1 MTPNATTISVF
12 GAGYVGCVSAACL
25 VQDGHKVIAVDP
37 DTYKIESLSRGEAPI
52 YEPGLG
58 ELIAIGHETGALTA
72 TGDFVAAVLASDV
85 SFCCPGTPSREDGSL
100 DTRYVQTVSEQIGE
114 ALKQKDDFHVVVMRS
129 TILPGTVESIVI
141 PALEKFS
148 GKKAGVD
155 FGVAYYPEFL
165 REGTAVADYYSP
177 GAIVFGE
184 LEGDKRSI
192 ETLKALCAHIKV
204 EPHVIPIRSAEIV
217 KYANNCWHAVKIGFA
232 NEIGNLCASVGIDSH
247 VVMDVVC
254 ADTRLNI
261 SRAYL
266 KPGYAFGGSCLPKDL
281 RALRSFGRDH
291 NTPTPMLDATMVGN
305 DYQIEKAYK
314 LIRKTGK
321 RKVGLLGITFKSDT
335 DDLRESPYLALAER
349 LLGSGYDLSIYDQ
362 NISSSE
368 DGGRSFVAHLAP
380 YIRTSAGEVL
390 DAADTIVIG
399 NKDDEHTS
407 AFQSYKGKNGSKVV
421 VDLARLP
428 DAKREG
434 IEYIG
439 LSW

>member
-1 MTPNATTISVF
+1 MTLNATTISVF

-25 VQDGHKVIAVDP
+25 VQDGYSVIAVDP
-37 DTYKIESLSRGEAPI
+37 DATKIASLAAGLAPI
-52 YEPGLG
+52 YEPGLDA
-58 ELIAIGHETGALTA
+58 LIATGHQTGALTA
-72 TGDFVAAVLASDV
+72 THDYVKAVLESDV

-100 DTRYVQTVSEQIGE
+100 DTRYVKTVSEQIGE
-114 ALKQKDDFHVVVMRS
+114 ALKQKDSFHVVVMRS
-129 TILPGTVESIVI
+129 TILPGTVEQIVI
-141 PALEKFS
+141 PALEAHS

-184 LEGDKRSI
+184 LEGDTRSI
-192 ETLKALCAHIKV
+192 DVLKSLCAHIAV

-261 SRAYL
+261 SKAYL

-281 RALRSFGRDH
+281 RALRSFGRVH
-291 NTPTPMLDATMVGN
+291 NTPTPMLDATMAGN
-305 DYQIEKAYK
+305 DYQIEKAYR
-314 LIRKTGK
+314 LIRRTGK

-362 NISSSE
+362 NISATE

-380 YIRTSAGEVL
+380 YIRTTAGEVIN
-390 DAADTIVIG
+390 AADTIVIG
-399 NKDDEHTS
+399 NKDDEHSS
-407 AFQSYKGKNGSKVV
+407 AFQSFKGNKVV

-428 DAKREG
+428 SAKRDG

>member
-1 MTPNATTISVF
+1 MTLNATTISVF

-37 DTYKIESLSRGEAPI
+37 DTRKIDALAQGVAPI
-52 YEPGLG
+52 YEPGLD
-58 ELIAIGHETGALTA
+58 ELIAAGHESGALTA
-72 TGDFVAAVLASDV
+72 SGDFVAAVLESDV

-100 DTRYVQTVSEQIGE
+100 DTRYVQTVSEQIGQ

-165 REGTAVADYYSP
+165 REGTAIADYYSP

-184 LEGDKRSI
+184 LEGDTRSI
-192 ETLKALCAHIKV
+192 ETLKALCAHIAV

-261 SRAYL
+261 SKAYL

-281 RALRSFGRDH
+281 RALRSFGRAH
-291 NTPTPMLDATMVGN
+291 NTPTPMLDATMAGN

-314 LIRKTGK
+314 LIRRTGK

-380 YIRTSAGEVL
+380 YIRPTASEVL

-399 NKDDEHTS
+399 NRDDEHSS
-407 AFQSYKGKNGSKVV
+407 AFQSYEGDGTKVV

-428 DAKREG
+428 DAKRDG

>member
-1 MTPNATTISVF
+1 MTPTATTISVF

-25 VQDGHKVIAVDP
+25 VQDGHQVIAVDP
-37 DTYKIESLSRGEAPI
+37 DTKKIESLAKGLAPI
-52 YEPGLG
+52 YEPGLD
-58 ELIAIGHETGALTA
+58 ELIAIGHQTGALSA
-72 TGDFVAAVLASDV
+72 TSDYVAAVLASDV

-100 DTRYVQTVSEQIGE
+100 DTRYVQTVAEQIGQ
-114 ALKQKDDFHVVVMRS
+114 ALRQKDDFHVVVMRS

-184 LEGDKRSI
+184 LEGDTRSI
-192 ETLKALCAHIKV
+192 ETLKSLCAHIAV

-261 SRAYL
+261 SKAYL

-281 RALRSFGRDH
+281 RALRSFGRVH
-291 NTPTPMLDATMVGN
+291 NTPTPMLDATMAGN
-305 DYQIEKAYK
+305 DYQIEKAYR
-314 LIRKTGK
+314 LIRRTGK

-362 NISSSE
+362 NISATE

-380 YIRTSAGEVL
+380 YIRTTAGEVIN
-390 DAADTIVIG
+390 AADTVVIG
-399 NKDDEHTS
+399 NRDEQHTS
-407 AFQSYKGKNGSKVV
+407 AFESFQGSKVV

-428 DAKREG
+428 GAKRDG

>member
-1 MTPNATTISVF
+1 MNPITISVF

-25 VQDGHKVIAVDP
+25 VQDGYQVIAVDP
-37 DTYKIESLSRGEAPI
+37 DTHKIESLAKGIAPI
-52 YEPGLG
+52 YEPGLDQ
-58 ELIAIGHETGALTA
+58 LIAAGHQSGALSA
-72 TGDFVAAVLASDV
+72 TPDYVAAVMASDV

-100 DTRYVQTVSEQIGE
+100 DTKYVQTVSEQIGQ

-184 LEGDKRSI
+184 LEGDVRSI
-192 ETLKALCAHIKV
+192 ETLKSLCAHIPV
-204 EPHVIPIRSAEIV
+204 EPHVIPIRSAEMI

-232 NEIGNLCASVGIDSH
+232 NEIGNLCKSVGIDSH

-261 SRAYL
+261 SSAYL

-281 RALRSFGRDH
+281 RALRSFGRVH
-291 NTPTPMLDATMVGN
+291 NTPTPMLEATIAGN
-305 DYQIEKAYK
+305 AYQIEKAYR
-314 LIRKTGK
+314 LIRRTGK

-362 NISSSE
+362 NVSAME
-368 DGGRSFVAHLAP
+368 NGGRNFVPHLAP
-380 YIRTSAGEVL
+380 FIRSSAGEVI
-390 DAADTIVIG
+390 DAADTVVIG
-399 NKDDEHTS
+399 NKDEDHS
-407 AFQSYKGKNGSKVV
+407 VAFQSFKGSKVV

-428 DAKREG
+428 DAQREG

>member
-1 MTPNATTISVF
+1 
-12 GAGYVGCVSAACL
+12 
-25 VQDGHKVIAVDP
+25 
-37 DTYKIESLSRGEAPI
+37 
-52 YEPGLG
+52 
-58 ELIAIGHETGALTA
+58 
-72 TGDFVAAVLASDV
+72 
-85 SFCCPGTPSREDGSL
+85 
-100 DTRYVQTVSEQIGE
+100 
-114 ALKQKDDFHVVVMRS
+114 
-129 TILPGTVESIVI
+129 VEGIVI
-141 PALEKFS
+141 PALEAHS

-184 LEGDKRSI
+184 LEGDTRSI
-192 ETLKALCAHIKV
+192 ETLKALCAHINV
-204 EPHVIPIRSAEIV
+204 QPHVIPIRSAEIV

-247 VVMDVVC
+247 EVMDVVC

-261 SRAYL
+261 SKAYM

-281 RALRSFGRDH
+281 RALRSFGRTH
-291 NTPTPMLDATMVGN
+291 NTPTPLLDATMTGN
-305 DYQIEKAYK
+305 EYQIEKAFRM
-314 LIRKTGK
+314 IRKTGK

-362 NISSSE
+362 NVSAKA
-368 DGGRSFVAHLAP
+368 DGGRSYVPHLAP
-380 YIRTSAGEVL
+380 FIRTSAGEVL
-390 DAADTIVIG
+390 AASETIVIG
-399 NKDDEHTS
+399 NKDDEHKS
-407 AFQSYKGKNGSKVV
+407 AFDSFKGNKVV

-428 DAKREG
+428 DVKREG

>member
-25 VQDGHKVIAVDP
+25 VQDGFRVIAVDP
-37 DTYKIESLSRGEAPI
+37 DTAKIASLSSGKAPI
-52 YEPGLG
+52 YEPGLD
-58 ELIAIGHETGALTA
+58 ELIAIGHESGALAA
-72 TGDFVAAVLASDV
+72 TSDYVAAVLGSDV

-100 DTRYVQTVSEQIGE
+100 DTRYVQAVSEQIGE
-114 ALKQKDDFHVVVMRS
+114 ALRQKDDFHVVVMRS

-148 GKKAGVD
+148 GKQAGVD

-184 LEGDKRSI
+184 LEGDTRSI
-192 ETLKALCAHIKV
+192 DTLKALCAHIKV

-232 NEIGNLCASVGIDSH
+232 NEIGNLCAAVGIDSH

-281 RALRSFGRDH
+281 RALRSFGRQH
-291 NTPTPMLDATMVGN
+291 NTPTPMLDATMAGN
-305 DYQIEKAYK
+305 DYQIEKAYR
-314 LIRKTGK
+314 LIRRTGK

-362 NISSSE
+362 NVSATA
-368 DGGRSFVAHLAP
+368 DGGRSFVPHLVP
-380 YIRTSAGEVL
+380 YLRTSAGEVL
-390 DAADTIVIG
+390 DASDTIVIG
-399 NKDDEHTS
+399 NKDEQHSS
-407 AFQSYKGKNGSKVV
+407 AFQTFKGKKVV

-428 DAKREG
+428 DAKRDG

>member
-1 MTPNATTISVF
+1 MTLNATTISVF

-37 DTYKIESLSRGEAPI
+37 DTRKIDALAQGLAPI
-52 YEPGLG
+52 YEPGLD
-58 ELIAIGHETGALTA
+58 ELIAAGHESGALTA
-72 TGDFVAAVLASDV
+72 TGDFVAAVLESDV

-100 DTRYVQTVSEQIGE
+100 DTRYVQTVSEQIGQ

-184 LEGDKRSI
+184 LEGDTRSI
-192 ETLKALCAHIKV
+192 ETLKALCAHIAV

-261 SRAYL
+261 SKAYL

-281 RALRSFGRDH
+281 RALRSFGRAH
-291 NTPTPMLDATMVGN
+291 NTPTPMLDATMAGN

-314 LIRKTGK
+314 LIRRTGK

-368 DGGRSFVAHLAP
+368 DDGRSFVAHLAP
-380 YIRTSAGEVL
+380 YIRPTASEVL

-399 NKDDEHTS
+399 NKDDEHSS
-407 AFQSYKGKNGSKVV
+407 AFQSYEGDGTKVV

-428 DAKREG
+428 DAKRDG

>member
-1 MTPNATTISVF
+1 
-12 GAGYVGCVSAACL
+12 
-25 VQDGHKVIAVDP
+25 
-37 DTYKIESLSRGEAPI
+37 
-52 YEPGLG
+52 
-58 ELIAIGHETGALTA
+58 
-72 TGDFVAAVLASDV
+72 
-85 SFCCPGTPSREDGSL
+85 
-100 DTRYVQTVSEQIGE
+100 
-114 ALKQKDDFHVVVMRS
+114 VVMRS

-141 PALEKFS
+141 SALEEFS

-165 REGTAVADYYSP
+165 REGTAIADYYSP

-184 LEGDKRSI
+184 LDGDKRST
-192 ETLKALCAHIKV
+192 ETLKALCAHINV

-217 KYANNCWHAVKIGFA
+217 KYANNCWHAVKISFA
-232 NEIGNLCASVGIDSH
+232 NEIGNLCNSVGIDSH
-247 VVMDVVC
+247 EVMDVVC

-281 RALRSFGRDH
+281 RALRHFGRSH
-291 NTPTPMLDATMVGN
+291 NTPTPVLDATMAGN
-305 DYQIEKAYK
+305 DYQIEKAFR

-362 NISSSE
+362 NVSATE
-368 DGGRSFVAHLAP
+368 NGGRNFVPHLAP
-380 YIRTSAGEVL
+380 YMRTTAGEVL
-390 DAADTIVIG
+390 NASETIVIG
-399 NKDDEHTS
+399 NRDDEHRT
-407 AFQSYKGKNGSKVV
+407 AFDGFTGSRIV

-428 DAKREG
+428 NAKRAG

>member
-25 VQDGHKVIAVDP
+25 VQDGHQVIAVDP
-37 DTYKIESLSRGEAPI
+37 DNHKIASLAQGLAPI
-52 YEPGLG
+52 YEPGLD
-58 ELIAIGHETGALTA
+58 ELIAVGHQTGALSA
-72 TGDFVAAVLASDV
+72 THDYVAAVLASDV

-100 DTRYVQTVSEQIGE
+100 DTKYVQTVAEQIGE

-192 ETLKALCAHIKV
+192 DTLKALCAHIAV

-261 SRAYL
+261 SKAYL

-281 RALRSFGRDH
+281 RALRSFGRSH
-291 NTPTPMLDATMVGN
+291 NTPTPMLDATMAGN
-305 DYQIEKAYK
+305 DYQIEKAYR

-362 NISSSE
+362 NVSATE
-368 DGGRSFVAHLAP
+368 DGGRSFVPHLAP
-380 YIRTSAGEVL
+380 YLRTSAGEVL
-390 DAADTIVIG
+390 NASDTIVIG
-399 NKDDEHTS
+399 NKDDEHSS
-407 AFQSYKGKNGSKVV
+407 AFRSFKGNKVV

-428 DAKREG
+428 DVKRDG

>member
-25 VQDGHKVIAVDP
+25 VHDGFRVIAVDP
-37 DTYKIESLSRGEAPI
+37 DTAKIASLSSGKAPI
-52 YEPGLG
+52 YEPGLD
-58 ELIAIGHETGALTA
+58 ELIAIGHESGALAA
-72 TGDFVAAVLASDV
+72 TSDYVAAVLGSDV

-100 DTRYVQTVSEQIGE
+100 DTRYVQAVSEQIGE
-114 ALKQKDDFHVVVMRS
+114 ALRQKDDFHVVVMRS

-148 GKKAGVD
+148 GKQAGVD

-184 LEGDKRSI
+184 LEGDTRSI
-192 ETLKALCAHIKV
+192 DMLKALCAHIKV

-232 NEIGNLCASVGIDSH
+232 NEIGNLCAAVGIDSH

-281 RALRSFGRDH
+281 RALRSFGRQH
-291 NTPTPMLDATMVGN
+291 NTPTPMLDATMAGN
-305 DYQIEKAYK
+305 DYQIEKAYR
-314 LIRKTGK
+314 LIRRTGK

-362 NISSSE
+362 NVSATA
-368 DGGRSFVAHLAP
+368 DGGRSFVPHLAP
-380 YIRTSAGEVL
+380 YLRTSAGEVL
-390 DAADTIVIG
+390 DASDTIVIG
-399 NKDDEHTS
+399 NKDEQHSS
-407 AFQSYKGKNGSKVV
+407 AFQTFKGKKVV

-428 DAKREG
+428 DAKRDG